1 MISPEAVYGVREKVC
16 DICIVTFSDVVVEE
30 IRKNFDCTTVAEI
43 GSVNGGR
50 PIYLLEY
57 KGKKIAFYMTMI
69 SSAAAG
75 ACLEEARCLTGAGSY
90 IMFGSCGALNRE
102 ITAGK
107 IIVPT
112 QAYRDEG
119 LSYHYAPPADY
130 ITMKNAGRVS
140 EWLEEMGLPYVSGRT
155 WTSDAIYRETKAN
168 VDKRKAE
175 GCIAVEM
182 VFGKCI
188 IPGWTVICQIIIRI
202 FIIRQEII
210 LRPVIRL
217 EKYCRCKNGPEPNQR
232 ICK

>member
-1 MISPEAVYGVREKVC
+1 MLTETFDKDTEQMISPEAVYGVREKVC

-130 ITMKNAGRVS
+130 ITMN
-140 EWLEEMGLPYVSGRT
+140 GLRKWDSPMCQAVPGPPT
-155 WTSDAIYRETKAN
+155 PFTGKQKQMWIKE
-168 VDKRKAE
+168 KRKAVLPWKWNVPVCRQSAISE
-175 GCIAVEM
+175 ALT
-182 VFGKCI
+182 CI
-188 IPGWTVICQIIIRI
+188 IT
-202 FIIRQEII
+202 
-210 LRPVIRL
+210 
-217 EKYCRCKNGPEPNQR
+217 
-232 ICK
+232 